1 MTFIPREPV
10 MEMQC
15 FRHDPDSVT
24 SLPIQ
29 AGRLVRVV
37 GDKLVD
43 VITNATNQRPVGFL
57 MQKIKA
63 EYTDL
68 PTYAR
73 FRSDFGS
80 SDAFKGDAVGV
91 ASLGVW
97 ETDQYVDEAS
107 NGISAGTV
115 LWCDNDGKL
124 SDSNADSVP
133 TNNTTYGPAAIAL
146 NTLTAAQT
154 AAGTRLLI
162 KCLL

>member
-10 MEMQC
+10 LEMQY
-15 FRHDPDSVT
+15 FKHDPDSVE
-24 SLPIQ
+24 SLPIP
-29 AGRLVRVV
+29 AGRLVRIV

-43 VITNATNQRPVGFL
+43 LVTAASSQVPVGFL

-80 SDAFKGDAVGV
+80 SDAFKGDPVGV

-107 NGISAGTV
+107 NGITAGTL

-124 SDSNADSVP
+124 SDSNADSVS
-133 TNNTTYGPAAIAL
+133 TSDNSYGPAAVAL
-146 NTLTAAQT
+146 NTLTATQT
-154 AAGTRLLI
+154 AAGAMLLI